1 MIMYF
6 IATGKQPFSDHAHD
20 ELLALD
26 ICKGIRPEIS
36 EPEVPKCY
44 IDLIKKC
51 WDSNPDNRPNAIEV
65 KKSISQFYDSYCL
78 VGKDKEIIKQF
89 EEAKEYRK
97 ANLSSIKNNQLT
109 SHHPNAHYTS

>member
-26 ICKGIRPEIS
+26 ICKGIRPEIN
-36 EPEVPKCY
+36 EPEAPKCY
-44 IDLIKKC
+44 IDLMKKC

-65 KKSISQFYDSYCL
+65 EEIINLFFDSYFWKNKKN
-78 VGKDKEIIKQF
+78 KDDEIQKQF
-89 EEAKEYRK
+89 KEAGEYRK
-97 ANLSSIKNNQLT
+97 VNLSS
-109 SHHPNAHYTS
+109 